1 MLVPAPGLFMTTTV
15 RPRALPKDSPTVR
28 ATASEPPPAAKPTT
42 HSTGLPVWA
51 CAVPMPSRGGAPMAS
66 AALSACLRSIL
77 SPSCSGSFCLERV
90 QRGATAPAFPDR
102 LTSACS
108 VRVTGTAMPRRSATC
123 STAPWMA
130 PVSVARPASRSC
142 SIEGWWPRW
151 WSSASRTAAP
161 TRSALAATPWAWAT
175 DSTSSSTR
183 CSRASPCGLASPS
196 TVWRVTAHTPLKA
209 ALKASFSQMAS
220 CTCGSML
227 QCMPARL
234 RSSASRS
241 KTALRWPSQGMKRI
255 PPCPMELTSPGDI
268 TRAGQV
274 VTPKA
279 MRSSGT
285 ISRNT
290 SAWPMPFCRLR
301 KCVSGPMRWA
311 MPCSAARV
319 WADLVKTSHSAG
331 PAVSCSAR
339 AARTRACSSPSS
351 VWQRAP
357 SRFRA
362 CSSSSFT
369 STRVTS
375 RPMRASRAPN
385 RVPMAPAPRMP
396 MLLVFSIAV
405 SPAGGFASG
414 DLDLD
419 HDGLGM
425 GQRALQHIG
434 QLGRVLHMHAVAALA
449 TGQRHEVDVGQFRAL
464 DLLALAVAED
474 MGEVLQRR
482 VAAVLEDHEADGQ
495 AQLGCAPEGLDGIHG
510 RAIADDGDHLGLG
523 LCQRHAH
530 GGRHA
535 VAQAAAAHGVEGA
548 RVEDGQ
554 VGLDGGARAGR
565 LFHHDAVA
573 VAHLGRS
580 EEDPSVLPS
589 PCYLVC
595 RLLF

>member
-1 MLVPAPGLFMTTTV
+1 MATTKTKGNIFEKNLVGVDYCEKMVAETNPGVLDLANRTEAPNAAAHGYKTIGDIM
-15 RPRALPKDSPTVR
+15 RALNP
-28 ATASEPPPAAKPTT
+28 
-42 HSTGLPVWA
+42 
-51 CAVPMPSRGGAPMAS
+51 
-66 AALSACLRSIL
+66 
-77 SPSCSGSFCLERV
+77 LEGEFYRV
-90 QRGATAPAFPDR
+90 FFQAEDGIRDYK
-102 LTSACS
+102 
-108 VRVTGTAMPRRSATC
+108 VTGVQTC
-123 STAPWMA
+123 
-130 PVSVARPASRSC
+130 
-142 SIEGWWPRW
+142 
-151 WSSASRTAAP
+151 
-161 TRSALAATPWAWAT
+161 ALP
-175 DSTSSSTR
+175 
-183 CSRASPCGLASPS
+183 
-196 TVWRVTAHTPLKA
+196 
-209 ALKASFSQMAS
+209 
-220 CTCGSML
+220 
-227 QCMPARL
+227 
-234 RSSASRS
+234 
-241 KTALRWPSQGMKRI
+241 
-255 PPCPMELTSPGDI
+255 
-268 TRAGQV
+268 
-274 VTPKA
+274 
-279 MRSSGT
+279 
-285 ISRNT
+285 IS
-290 SAWPMPFCRLR
+290 
-301 KCVSGPMRWA
+301 
-311 MPCSAARV
+311 
-319 WADLVKTSHSAG
+319 DLVKTSHSAG